1 MDGLGRIAPFILT
14 YWQHIVALFLGII
27 LAQLFGERRSDS
39 SGTGEDVKITKTNNA
54 GIIREKD
61 IQCEPPT
68 NSKTPGNDGDTEDHP
83 DQDAFDQDHGKH
95 IPYSMERYSEEEMKR
110 RASDFY
116 LQMNKR
122 RSVRFFSDEH
132 VPLEVMENIIRT
144 AGIHYHDYYLLV
156 GLSCKMYINMFIVYI
171 CHICS

>member
-27 LAQLFGERRSDS
+27 LAQLFGGRRS
-39 SGTGEDVKITKTNNA
+39 GTAEDAKITKSSASPTRHSNT
-54 GIIREKD
+54 GIVREND

-68 NSKTPGNDGDTEDHP
+68 NSKTPDNDDEEDHP
-83 DQDAFDQDHGKH
+83 DPDDFDQDHGKH
-95 IPYSMERYSEEEMKR
+95 IPYSLERYSDEEMKR
-110 RASDFY
+110 KARDFY

-144 AGIHYHDYYLLV
+144 AGIL
-156 GLSCKMYINMFIVYI
+156 I
-171 CHICS
+171 